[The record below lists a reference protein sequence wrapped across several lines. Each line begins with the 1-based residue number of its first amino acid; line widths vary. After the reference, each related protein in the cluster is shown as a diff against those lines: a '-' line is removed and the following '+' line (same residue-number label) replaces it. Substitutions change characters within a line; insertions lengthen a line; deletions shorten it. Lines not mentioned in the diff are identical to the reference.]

1 MDNINNNPYQRNY
14 KTKTEQYRE
23 KLKQRSNSQDWL
35 FGNIFGKPGGGA
47 PLRDNQGNIISHLKT
62 INNGNIFKHD
72 ANYFSKGNNNITVLN
87 KNIYNQNN
95 LILNQ
100 NMNKNRQMP
109 IFTPRNQ
116 SMSFQDRR
124 NNNLI
129 FQNNNNINYNLNNS
143 SLSQKQ
149 IPLRYIIPIQNL
161 IPLNQIYPV
170 QMNNA
175 NPNYSKN
182 ISITPSIRNNFKIV
196 TPSIN
201 YINKSQN
208 VSNSNANNMDINKED
223 FKNDKS
229 SEIKINNI
237 QENEENYLFLSN
249 DNERNNRLQN
259 EKKLEEWKKDLKKQ
273 MEQQKKRKE
282 DEKKKEAEEDKKE
295 EQKYKEYLEYK
306 SKQAEENKKNKTKW
320 IKNRNQQSQNQS
332 IEVEKT
338 NNNNELDQSQQS
350 KKINNVVNNK
360 ENEELEEEQYNQDNQ
375 LNNYNAPQEMIK
387 EQDKLKNFID
397 EQYDSLGEIFA
408 QKVQGE
414 IEKLSSTLT
423 KKYEPFDN
431 EENLNLKSLYK
442 VHNMN
447 AGRNKRKLEKIQDII
462 EERDLLDFIISK
474 DNNNT
479 STAKYQNYDI
489 NKHYNLSSKMPS
501 FFGKNIMPYETENK
515 QLNSEGHFIYGD
527 FSRNKKKESKGYN
540 VFSEREKEFK
550 YNEQNPNSDYFIKA
564 MNRKFGKNMNENL
577 NSQSLEFSESLDNK
591 TSFIPIEKTQEK
603 NNVEKIKGIDTNI
616 NQNKIENFY
625 LRNEDEDKIK
635 DKVEENIINGLKEIK
650 NLNKNVI
657 LYQKDGNIIKSFNDE
672 NSSNNETSSKQ
683 IHIETKEEIN
693 SNTINENNN
702 LTSEKEEDKHGSN
715 LIDKKSNI
723 DIESNEL
730 IENNKSSN

>member
-1 MDNINNNPYQRNY
+1 MDNISNNPYQRNY

-175 NPNYSKN
+175 NPNYSRN

-237 QENEENYLFLSN
+237 QVNEENYLFLSN

-282 DEKKKEAEEDKKE
+282 DEKKK
-295 EQKYKEYLEYK
+295 
-306 SKQAEENKKNKTKW
+306 
-320 IKNRNQQSQNQS
+320 R
-332 IEVEKT
+332 
-338 NNNNELDQSQQS
+338 
-350 KKINNVVNNK
+350 
-360 ENEELEEEQYNQDNQ
+360 
-375 LNNYNAPQEMIK
+375 
-387 EQDKLKNFID
+387 
-397 EQYDSLGEIFA
+397 
-408 QKVQGE
+408 
-414 IEKLSSTLT
+414 
-423 KKYEPFDN
+423 
-431 EENLNLKSLYK
+431 
-442 VHNMN
+442 
-447 AGRNKRKLEKIQDII
+447 
-462 EERDLLDFIISK
+462 
-474 DNNNT
+474 
-479 STAKYQNYDI
+479 
-489 NKHYNLSSKMPS
+489 
-501 FFGKNIMPYETENK
+501 
-515 QLNSEGHFIYGD
+515 
-527 FSRNKKKESKGYN
+527 SR
-540 VFSEREKEFK
+540 R
-550 YNEQNPNSDYFIKA
+550 
-564 MNRKFGKNMNENL
+564 R
-577 NSQSLEFSESLDNK
+577 
-591 TSFIPIEKTQEK
+591 
-603 NNVEKIKGIDTNI
+603 
-616 NQNKIENFY
+616 
-625 LRNEDEDKIK
+625 
-635 DKVEENIINGLKEIK
+635 
-650 NLNKNVI
+650 
-657 LYQKDGNIIKSFNDE
+657 
-672 NSSNNETSSKQ
+672 
-683 IHIETKEEIN
+683 
-693 SNTINENNN
+693 
-702 LTSEKEEDKHGSN
+702 
-715 LIDKKSNI
+715 
-723 DIESNEL
+723 
-730 IENNKSSN
+730 